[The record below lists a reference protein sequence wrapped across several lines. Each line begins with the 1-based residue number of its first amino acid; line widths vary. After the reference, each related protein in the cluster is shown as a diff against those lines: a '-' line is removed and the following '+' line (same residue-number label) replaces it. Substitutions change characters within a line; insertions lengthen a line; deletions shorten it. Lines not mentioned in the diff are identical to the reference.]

1 MMPNDPKVLHVY
13 ISPRGFR
20 PPEAAAYIGGTPGM
34 IEVLMRSGQI
44 PFRMI
49 GASRVIFKEDLDRYL
64 DSLPVKTG
72 KLTGP
77 QIRRLFV
84 HGQ

>member
-1 MMPNDPKVLHVY
+1 
-13 ISPRGFR
+13 
-20 PPEAAAYIGGTPGM
+20 M
-34 IEVLMRSGQI
+34 IEVLLRSGQV

-49 GASRVIFKEDLDRYL
+49 GASRVIFKEDRYL

-77 QIRRLFV
+77 QIVDCFLEWPDAQPRALQCGAIE
-84 HGQ
+84 HESP